1 MCVLFEP
8 CRKEGGGGGEGYP
21 KDVECGNLIGNDRRD
36 GKRLKR

>member
-8 CRKEGGGGGEGYP
+8 CRKEGGGGGRYP
-21 KDVECGNLIGNDRRD
+21 TVVECGNLIGNDRRD